1 MDASRTS
8 VRFLGLKDVF
18 IKILL
23 GVKLV
28 AILLKFGISANRAIV
43 RVVCRIL
50 DFCGFVKFRK
60 LE

>member
-1 MDASRTS
+1 MDASHTS

-28 AILLKFGISANRAIV
+28 AILLKFLIFSEQSDRS
-43 RVVCRIL
+43 RCL
-50 DFCGFVKFRK
+50 PKFGF
-60 LE
+60 L

>member
-8 VRFLGLKDVF
+8 ISFLGLKDVF

-28 AILLKFGISANRAIV
+28 AILLKFFNFSANRAII
-43 RVVCRIL
+43 RVVCPK
-50 DFCGFVKFRK
+50 FGF
-60 LE
+60 L